1 MFLHDIGWCMNDLL
15 VMKPTVARSFGE
27 AVDCELCFSI
37 WVYSVCADLYL
48 CAIFPEGNIPALPL
62 PEFTRGVFYCFQ
74 YRSCRMA
81 VHISDTQSTLCMEIR
96 QQNVDSKQK
105 SKTKP
110 KTNPFSGVLFWNTHS
125 ICNASTGHYI
135 YKTLQQAM
143 NLENRWS
150 KIYSWL

>member
-15 VMKPTVARSFGE
+15 IMKPTVARSFGE

-48 CAIFPEGNIPALPL
+48 CAIFPEGKIPALPL
-62 PEFTRGVFYCFQ
+62 PEFTQGALYCFQ

-96 QQNVDSKQK
+96 QQNVDLKKQK
-105 SKTKP
+105 QKTI
-110 KTNPFSGVLFWNTHS
+110 NFLVFSSETRTVFAMPARDTTYIKHYSRPWIWKIDGVKF
-125 ICNASTGHYI
+125 
-135 YKTLQQAM
+135 TLGC
-143 NLENRWS
+143 
-150 KIYSWL
+150 K